1 MVPPAPEDMVI
12 PITITGHADFQ
23 RDAAE
28 PTKAALITQPG
39 DVTDLLSNVDDTLTC
54 EYQEGVHRVPKKP
67 WSAEGPPDYVSL
79 RIL

>member
-1 MVPPAPEDMVI
+1 MVPPASEDMVI
-12 PITITGHADFQ
+12 PITIPGHADLQ
-23 RDAAE
+23 RDTAE

-39 DVTDLLSNVDDTLTC
+39 AVTDLLSNVDDTLAR

-67 WSAEGPPDYVSL
+67 WPAEGPPDHVFL